1 MKDYT
6 KYLFYK
12 YKANG
17 RGENGKIDC
26 YGLFLLIQRNEFGRE
41 LPDFNTYGSGQLEL
55 NKKLKESLL
64 HFPARRS
71 YAAVEG
77 YGVVMESGGVDS
89 HIGVY
94 IGDNKVIHCS
104 EKRGVVIEDI
114 LEPHLRGRLKY
125 YEILS
130 V

>member
-12 YKANG
+12 YEANARGANG
-17 RGENGKIDC
+17 KVDC

-41 LPDFNTYGSGQLEL
+41 LPDFNTYQGTQSCR
-55 NKKLKESLL
+55 NKTLKDSLL
-64 HFPARRS
+64 NFPARRA

>member
-12 YKANG
+12 YEANARGANG
-17 RGENGKIDC
+17 KVDC

-41 LPDFNTYGSGQLEL
+41 LPDFNTYQDTQTGR
-55 NKKLKESLL
+55 NNTLKDSLL
-64 HFPARRS
+64 NFPARRA

-94 IGDNKVIHCS
+94 IGDNKIIHCS